1 MSGRRAP
8 KRRQAGEGP
17 SAPSYDNRRFISQA
31 AEDHHN
37 TNVLKRRFV
46 KERGL
51 AGHEE
56 IMHQRHWE
64 GFMAK
69 PEDGNKTMND
79 NRVLVRGTTVDFS
92 SSAINHL
99 FDAPIVDEPNDFE
112 AFIQRPPSWEAI
124 SEPVGI
130 PRSSLTNEAWDWLRF
145 INARLYPSSHLS
157 EVSKDRAILLYA
169 ILTGVPLDIG
179 RYINGAILKSA
190 RGGMTVS
197 MYFPSL
203 VTALCQQEGL
213 VNLPGDE
220 LIQPDTTVNE
230 ENRAPPP
237 PPPPAHRRQR
247 RPRELGLEDRLTH
260 VEDGLHR
267 LQLQHERHL
276 VEHQHLRS
284 EQRQCFE
291 ALFDHFQ
298 IPSDRRPQFAPDE
311 PDAPGDAA

>member
-1 MSGRRAP
+1 MVREFYANIKFNSL
-8 KRRQAGEGP
+8 
-17 SAPSYDNRRFISQA
+17 
-31 AEDHHN
+31 N
-37 TNVLKRRFV
+37 T
-46 KERGL
+46 
-51 AGHEE
+51 
-56 IMHQRHWE
+56 
-64 GFMAK
+64 
-69 PEDGNKTMND
+69 

-92 SSAINHL
+92 SSAVNNL

-112 AFIQRPPSWEAI
+112 AFIQHLPSWETI
-124 SEPVGI
+124 SEVLCTAPPNWILNVHNEPVGI

-157 EVSKDRAILLYA
+157 EISKDRAILLYA
-169 ILTGVPLDIG
+169 ILTGVPLNIG

-190 RGGMTVS
+190 RGGMTIS
-197 MYFPSL
+197 LYFPSL

-220 LIQPDTTVNE
+220 LIQPPDTTVNE
-230 ENRAPPP
+230 ENHAPPP
-237 PPPPAHRRQR
+237 PPSPAHRRQR

-267 LQLQHERHL
+267 LQLQHERYL
-276 VEHQHLRS
+276 VEHQRLRL

-291 ALFDHFQ
+291 ALYDHFQ

-311 PDAPGDAA
+311 PDAPDNAA